1 MNGCSA
7 NRLAGAGVAG
17 RVFSA
22 AVAMLTSLRVECA
35 ELKGPLSQN
44 AHRRDSPPVLA
55 FVWERLDDQ
64 IEARQAETDCRQ
76 TASWREEAG
85 VRRLAFDRLN
95 PGAWRPAEWAATV
108 IAWMRSRCGAR
119 HARGDG
125 DWRCP
130 GVSQRG

>member
-35 ELKGPLSQN
+35 ELKGPPSQN
-44 AHRRDSPPVLA
+44 AHRRDSRPVLG
-55 FVWERLDDQ
+55 VRLG
-64 IEARQAETDCRQ
+64 EARRPDRARQPETDCRQ